1 MRRYALR
8 RVLQVVPVMLF
19 IAIINFW
26 LIHAAPGDPA
36 AALAGDGAPQEFIE
50 ALRKDYG
57 LDRPLLD
64 QLGTYLGTLLKGDLG
79 YSFAYRRSVVDV
91 IVERLPATLLLV
103 FASQIP
109 AIVLGTLLG
118 AFSARHHPSRIDS
131 VVTAISL
138 SLYAVPIFWSGLLLI
153 LVFAVWLRWLP
164 ASGMIDLLAPTEGI
178 GRVLDIARHMAL
190 PVTALFLYSLPQ
202 YVRLTRASVIEV
214 MREDFITTA
223 RAIGYSENVV
233 FFRHAL
239 RNALLPAVTV
249 AGLSLS
255 FVFAGALLTE
265 TVFGWPG
272 MGRLMY
278 EGVLKRDYPV
288 LMGVFLVTSALVL
301 IVGILTDLLYAA
313 LDPRVSYE

>member
-8 RVLQVVPVMLF
+8 RVVQIIPVMLF
-19 IAIINFW
+19 IAIVNFL
-26 LIHAAPGDPA
+26 LIHLAPGDPA
-36 AALAGDGAPQEFIE
+36 AALAGEGAPQEFIE
-50 ALRKDYG
+50 ALRIDYG
-57 LDRPLLD
+57 LDKPLIE
-64 QLGTYLGTLLKGDLG
+64 QLGVYLATLAQGDLG
-79 YSFAYRRSVVDV
+79 YSFAYRRPVIEV

-103 FASQIP
+103 LSSQIP

-118 AFSARHHPSRIDS
+118 AFSARHYPSKVDS
-131 VVTAISL
+131 VITGVSL
-138 SLYAVPIFWSGLLLI
+138 SLYAMPIFWSGLLLI
-153 LVFAVWLRWLP
+153 LIFAVMLRWLP
-164 ASGMIDLLAPTEGI
+164 ASGMFSFSAPPDGI
-178 GRVLDIARHMAL
+178 GRALDIARHMIL
-190 PVTALFLYSLPQ
+190 PATALFLYSLPQ
-202 YVRLTRASVIEV
+202 YVRLTRASVIEI

-233 FFRHAL
+233 FLKHAL

-272 MGRLMY
+272 LGRLMY

-288 LMGVFLVTSALVL
+288 LMGVFIVTSALVL
-301 IVGILTDLLYAA
+301 IVGILTDLVYAA

>member
-1 MRRYALR
+1 VRRYALR
-8 RVLQVVPVMLF
+8 RVVQILPVMLF
-19 IAIINFW
+19 IAVVNFL
-26 LIHAAPGDPA
+26 LIHLAPGDPA
-36 AALAGDGAPQEFIE
+36 AALAGEGAPQEFIE
-50 ALRKDYG
+50 ALRVDYG
-57 LDRPLLD
+57 LDKPLLQ
-64 QLGTYLGTLLKGDLG
+64 QLGTYLATLLQGDLG
-79 YSFAYRRSVVDV
+79 YSFAYRRPVVEV
-91 IVERLPATLLLV
+91 IVERLPATALLV

-109 AIVLGTLLG
+109 AITLGTLLG
-118 AFSARHHPSRIDS
+118 AYSARHYPSKIDNA
-131 VVTAISL
+131 VTAFSL

-164 ASGMIDLLAPTEGI
+164 ASGMFSLTAPSEGI
-178 GRVLDIARHMAL
+178 GRFLDIARHMAL
-190 PVTALFLYSLPQ
+190 PTTALFLYSLPT
-202 YVRLTRASVIEV
+202 YVRLTRASVIEI

-301 IVGILTDLLYAA
+301 IVGILTDLIYAA

>member
-1 MRRYALR
+1 VGRYALR
-8 RVLQVVPVMLF
+8 RVVQILPVMLF
-19 IAIINFW
+19 IAVVNFL
-26 LIHAAPGDPA
+26 LIHLAPGDPA
-36 AALAGDGAPQEFIE
+36 AALAGEGAPQEFIE
-50 ALRKDYG
+50 ALRVDYG
-57 LDRPLLD
+57 LDKPLLQ
-64 QLGTYLGTLLKGDLG
+64 QLGTYLATLLQGDLG
-79 YSFAYRRSVVDV
+79 YSFAYRRPVVEV
-91 IVERLPATLLLV
+91 IVERLPATALLV

-118 AFSARHHPSRIDS
+118 AYSARHYPSKIDNA
-131 VVTAISL
+131 VTAVSL

-164 ASGMIDLLAPTEGI
+164 ASGMISLTAPTEGL
-178 GRVLDIARHMAL
+178 GRLFDIARHMAL
-190 PVTALFLYSLPQ
+190 PTTALFLYSLPT
-202 YVRLTRASVIEV
+202 YVRLTRASVIEI
-214 MREDFITTA
+214 MREDFVTTA

-288 LMGVFLVTSALVL
+288 LMGVFIVTSALVL
-301 IVGILTDLLYAA
+301 IVGILTDLIYAA

>member
-8 RVLQVVPVMLF
+8 RVVQIVPVMFF
-19 IAIINFW
+19 IAVVNFL
-26 LIHAAPGDPA
+26 LIHLAPGDPA
-36 AALAGDGAPQEFIE
+36 AALAGEGAPQEFIE
-50 ALRKDYG
+50 ALRIDYG
-57 LDRPLLD
+57 LDKPVLQ
-64 QLGTYLGTLLKGDLG
+64 QLGTYLATLLQGDLG
-79 YSFAYRRSVVDV
+79 YSFAYRRPVVEV
-91 IVERLPATLLLV
+91 IVERLPATALLV

-118 AFSARHHPSRIDS
+118 AYSARHYPSKIDNA
-131 VVTAISL
+131 VTAVSL

-164 ASGMIDLLAPTEGI
+164 ASGMFSLTAPSEGL
-178 GRVLDIARHMAL
+178 GRFLDIARHMAL
-190 PVTALFLYSLPQ
+190 PTTALFLYSLPT
-202 YVRLTRASVIEV
+202 YVRLTRASVIEI

-301 IVGILTDLLYAA
+301 IVGILTDLIYAA

>member
-1 MRRYALR
+1 MRRYAIR
-8 RVLQVVPVMLF
+8 RVVQIVPVMLF
-19 IAIINFW
+19 IAIVNFL
-26 LIHAAPGDPA
+26 LIHLAPGDPA
-36 AALAGDGAPQEFIE
+36 SALAGEGAPQEFID
-50 ALRKDYG
+50 ALRIDYG
-57 LDRPLLD
+57 LDKPLIE
-64 QLGTYLGTLLKGDLG
+64 QLGTYLGTLLRGDLG
-79 YSFAYRRSVVDV
+79 FSFAYRRSVVEV

-103 FASQIP
+103 FVSQIP

-118 AFSARHHPSRIDS
+118 AYSARHYPSKIDNL
-131 VVTAISL
+131 VTAVSL

-164 ASGMIDLLAPTEGI
+164 ASGMFSLAAPSEGI
-178 GRVLDIARHMAL
+178 GRVLDVARHMTL
-190 PVTALFLYSLPQ
+190 PATALFLYSLPT

-214 MREDFITTA
+214 MREDFVTTA

-301 IVGILTDLLYAA
+301 IVGILTDLLYAK

>member
-8 RVLQVVPVMLF
+8 RVVQIVPVMLF
-19 IAIINFW
+19 IAVVNFL
-26 LIHAAPGDPA
+26 LIHLAPGDPA
-36 AALAGDGAPQEFIE
+36 AALAGEGAPQEFIE
-50 ALRKDYG
+50 ALRIDYG
-57 LDRPLLD
+57 LDKPVLQ
-64 QLGTYLGTLLKGDLG
+64 QLGTYLATLLQGDLG
-79 YSFAYRRSVVDV
+79 YSFAYRRPVVEV
-91 IVERLPATLLLV
+91 IVERLPATALLV

-118 AFSARHHPSRIDS
+118 AYSARHYPSKIDNA
-131 VVTAISL
+131 VTAVSL

-164 ASGMIDLLAPTEGI
+164 ASGMFSLTAPSEGV
-178 GRVLDIARHMAL
+178 GRFLDIARHMAL
-190 PVTALFLYSLPQ
+190 PTTALFLYSLPT
-202 YVRLTRASVIEV
+202 YVRLTRASVIEI

-301 IVGILTDLLYAA
+301 IVGIVTDLIYAA

>member
-1 MRRYALR
+1 MRRYASR
-8 RVLQVVPVMLF
+8 RLVQVLPVMLF
-19 IAIINFW
+19 IAVVNFLIIH
-26 LIHAAPGDPA
+26 LAPGDPA
-36 AALAGDGAPQEFIE
+36 AALAGEGAPQEFIE
-50 ALRKDYG
+50 ALRVDYG
-57 LDRPLLD
+57 LDKPLIE
-64 QLGTYLGTLLKGDLG
+64 QLGIYLATLLQGDLG
-79 YSFAYRRSVVDV
+79 YSFAYRRPVVEV

-103 FASQIP
+103 LGSQIP

-118 AFSARHHPSRIDS
+118 AFSARHYPSKIDS
-131 VVTAISL
+131 VVTGVSL
-138 SLYAVPIFWSGLLLI
+138 SLYAMPIFWSGLLLI
-153 LVFAVWLRWLP
+153 LIFAVTLRWLP
-164 ASGMIDLLAPTEGI
+164 ASGMFSFNAPSDGLGRALDI
-178 GRVLDIARHMAL
+178 GRHMIL
-190 PVTALFLYSLPQ
+190 PATALFLYSLPQ
-202 YVRLTRASVIEV
+202 YVRLTRASVIEI

-233 FFRHAL
+233 FLKHAL

-301 IVGILTDLLYAA
+301 IVGILTDLIYAT

>member
-1 MRRYALR
+1 M
-8 RVLQVVPVMLF
+8 VQIVPVMVF
-19 IAIINFW
+19 IAVINFL
-26 LIHAAPGDPA
+26 LIHSAPGDPA
-36 AALAGDGAPQEFIE
+36 SALAGEGASQEFIE
-50 ALRKDYG
+50 ALRVDYG
-57 LDRPLLD
+57 LDQPLIS
-64 QLGTYLGTLLKGDLG
+64 QLWTYLTTVATGDLG
-79 YSFAYRRSVVDV
+79 YSFGYRQKVVD
-91 IVERLPATLLLV
+91 IILEKLPATLLLV

-118 AFSARHHPSRIDS
+118 AYSARHYPSKIDS
-131 VVTAISL
+131 AITGVSL

-164 ASGMIDLLAPTEGI
+164 ASGMFSLLAPSEGI
-178 GRVLDIARHMAL
+178 GRWLDIARHMAL
-190 PVTALFLYSLPQ
+190 PSLALFLYSLPQ
-202 YVRLTRASVIEV
+202 YVRLTRASVIEI

-223 RAIGYSENVV
+223 RAIGYDENVV

-278 EGVLKRDYPV
+278 EGVLKRDYPL
-288 LMGVFLVTSALVL
+288 LMGVFMVTSFIVL
-301 IVGILTDLLYAA
+301 IVGIITDLLYAK
-313 LDPRVSYE
+313 LDPRVSYQ

>member
-1 MRRYALR
+1 
-8 RVLQVVPVMLF
+8 MLF
-19 IAIINFW
+19 IAVINFL
-26 LIHAAPGDPA
+26 LIHSAPGDPA
-36 AALAGDGAPQEFIE
+36 SALAGEGASQEFID
-50 ALRKDYG
+50 ALRVEYG
-57 LDRPLLD
+57 LDQPLIN
-64 QLGTYLGTLLKGDLG
+64 QLWTYLTTVATGDFG
-79 YSFAYRRSVVDV
+79 YSFGYRQKVVD
-91 IVERLPATLLLV
+91 IILEKMPATLLLV
-103 FASQIP
+103 LASQIP

-118 AFSARHHPSRIDS
+118 AYSARHYPSRIDS
-131 VVTAISL
+131 VITGVSL

-164 ASGMIDLLAPTEGI
+164 ASGMFSLLTPTEGLA
-178 GRVLDIARHMAL
+178 RWLDIARHMAL
-190 PVTALFLYSLPQ
+190 PATALFLYSLPQ
-202 YVRLTRASVIEV
+202 YVRLTRASVIEI

-223 RAIGYSENVV
+223 RAIGYDENVV

-278 EGVLKRDYPV
+278 EGVLKRDYPL
-288 LMGVFLVTSALVL
+288 LMGVFLVTSGLVL
-301 IVGILTDLLYAA
+301 IVSIITDLVYAK
-313 LDPRVSYE
+313 LDPRVSYQ

>member
-1 MRRYALR
+1 M
-8 RVLQVVPVMLF
+8 VQIVPVMLF
-19 IAIINFW
+19 IAVINFL
-26 LIHAAPGDPA
+26 LIHSAPGDPA
-36 AALAGDGAPQEFIE
+36 SALAGEGASQEFID
-50 ALRKDYG
+50 ALRVDYG
-57 LDRPLLD
+57 LDQPLIN
-64 QLGTYLGTLLKGDLG
+64 QLWTYLTTVATGDLG
-79 YSFAYRRSVVDV
+79 YSFGYRQKV
-91 IVERLPATLLLV
+91 IDIILEKMPATLLLV

-109 AIVLGTLLG
+109 AIVFGTLLG
-118 AFSARHHPSRIDS
+118 AYSARHYPSRIDS
-131 VVTAISL
+131 AITGVSL

-164 ASGMIDLLAPTEGI
+164 ASGMFSLLAPSEGI
-178 GRVLDIARHMAL
+178 GRWLDIARHMAL
-190 PVTALFLYSLPQ
+190 PSLALFLYSLPQ
-202 YVRLTRASVIEV
+202 YVRLTRASVIEI

-223 RAIGYSENVV
+223 RAIGYDENVV

-278 EGVLKRDYPV
+278 EGVLKRDYPL
-288 LMGVFLVTSALVL
+288 LMGVFMVTSFIVLV
-301 IVGILTDLLYAA
+301 VGIVTDLVYAK
-313 LDPRVSYE
+313 LDPRVSYQ

>member
-1 MRRYALR
+1 M
-8 RVLQVVPVMLF
+8 VQIFPVMLF
-19 IAIINFW
+19 IAVINFV
-26 LIHAAPGDPA
+26 LIHSAPGDPA
-36 AALAGDGAPQEFIE
+36 AALAGEGASQEFIE
-50 ALRKDYG
+50 ALRIDYG
-57 LDRPLLD
+57 LDQPLIN
-64 QLGTYLGTLLKGDLG
+64 QLGTYLATLLQGDLG
-79 YSFAYRRSVVDV
+79 YSFGYRRPVLEI
-91 IVERLPATLLLV
+91 IVERLPATMLLV
-103 FASQIP
+103 LASQIP
-109 AIVLGTLLG
+109 AIVVGTLLG
-118 AFSARHHPSRIDS
+118 AYSARHYPSRIDS
-131 VVTAISL
+131 ALTGVSL

-164 ASGMIDLLAPTEGI
+164 ASGMFSLQAPTEGL
-178 GRVLDIARHMAL
+178 GRWLDIARHMAL
-190 PVTALFLYSLPQ
+190 PSTALFLYTLPQ
-202 YVRLTRASVIEV
+202 YVRLTRASVIEI

-278 EGVLKRDYPV
+278 EGVLKRDYPL
-288 LMGVFLVTSALVL
+288 LMGVFFVTSALVL
-301 IVGILTDLLYAA
+301 VVGILTDLLYAK

>member
-1 MRRYALR
+1 MRRYAVR
-8 RVLQVVPVMLF
+8 RVVQILPVMLF
-19 IAIINFW
+19 IAVVNFL
-26 LIHAAPGDPA
+26 LIHLAPGDPA
-36 AALAGDGAPQEFIE
+36 SALAGEGAPQEFIE
-50 ALRKDYG
+50 ALRVDYG
-57 LDRPLLD
+57 LDKPLLQ
-64 QLGTYLGTLLKGDLG
+64 QLGTYLATLLQGDLG
-79 YSFAYRRSVVDV
+79 YSFAYRRPVVEV
-91 IVERLPATLLLV
+91 IVERLPATMLLV

-109 AIVLGTLLG
+109 AIVVGTLLG
-118 AFSARHHPSRIDS
+118 AYSARHYPSKIDNA
-131 VVTAISL
+131 VTAVSL

-164 ASGMIDLLAPTEGI
+164 ASGMFSLAAPSEGF
-178 GRVLDIARHMAL
+178 GRLLDISRHMVL
-190 PVTALFLYSLPQ
+190 PTAALFLYSLPT
-202 YVRLTRASVIEV
+202 YVRLTRASVIEI

-301 IVGILTDLLYAA
+301 IVGILTDLLYAK

>member
-1 MRRYALR
+1 VRRYALR
-8 RVLQVVPVMLF
+8 RVVQILPVMLF
-19 IAIINFW
+19 IAVINFL
-26 LIHAAPGDPA
+26 LIHLAPGDPA
-36 AALAGDGAPQEFIE
+36 AALAGEGAPQEFIE
-50 ALRKDYG
+50 ALRVDYG
-57 LDRPLLD
+57 LDKPVLQ
-64 QLGTYLGTLLKGDLG
+64 QLGTYLATLLQGDLG
-79 YSFAYRRSVVDV
+79 YSFAYRRPVVEV
-91 IVERLPATLLLV
+91 IVERLPATALLV

-118 AFSARHHPSRIDS
+118 AYSARHYPSKIDNA
-131 VVTAISL
+131 VTAVSL

-164 ASGMIDLLAPTEGI
+164 ASGMFSLTAPSEGL
-178 GRVLDIARHMAL
+178 GRFLDIARHMAL
-190 PVTALFLYSLPQ
+190 PTTALFLYSLPT
-202 YVRLTRASVIEV
+202 YVRLTRASVIEI
-214 MREDFITTA
+214 MREDFVTTA

-233 FFRHAL
+233 FFKHAL

-301 IVGILTDLLYAA
+301 IVGIVTDLIYAA

>member
-1 MRRYALR
+1 VRRYALR
-8 RVLQVVPVMLF
+8 RVVQILPVMLF
-19 IAIINFW
+19 IAVVNFL
-26 LIHAAPGDPA
+26 LIHLAPGDPA
-36 AALAGDGAPQEFIE
+36 AALAGEGAPQEFIE
-50 ALRKDYG
+50 ALRVDYG
-57 LDRPLLD
+57 LDKPLLQ
-64 QLGTYLGTLLKGDLG
+64 QLGTYLATLLQGDLG
-79 YSFAYRRSVVDV
+79 YSFAYRRPVVEV
-91 IVERLPATLLLV
+91 IVERLPATALLV

-109 AIVLGTLLG
+109 AIVFGTLLG
-118 AFSARHHPSRIDS
+118 AYSARHYPSKIDNA
-131 VVTAISL
+131 VTAVSL
-138 SLYAVPIFWSGLLLI
+138 SLYAVPVFWSGLLLI

-164 ASGMIDLLAPTEGI
+164 ASGMISLTAPTEGL
-178 GRVLDIARHMAL
+178 GRLFDIARHMAL
-190 PVTALFLYSLPQ
+190 PTTALFLYSLPT
-202 YVRLTRASVIEV
+202 YVRLTRASVIEI
-214 MREDFITTA
+214 MREDFVTTA

-288 LMGVFLVTSALVL
+288 LMGVFIVTSALVL
-301 IVGILTDLLYAA
+301 IVGILTDLIYAA

>member
-1 MRRYALR
+1 M
-8 RVLQVVPVMLF
+8 VQIVPVMVF
-19 IAIINFW
+19 IAVINFL
-26 LIHAAPGDPA
+26 LIHSAPGDPA
-36 AALAGDGAPQEFIE
+36 SALAGEGASQEFIE
-50 ALRKDYG
+50 ALRVDYG
-57 LDRPLLD
+57 LDQPLIS
-64 QLGTYLGTLLKGDLG
+64 QLWTYLTTVATGDLG
-79 YSFAYRRSVVDV
+79 YSFGYRQKVVD
-91 IVERLPATLLLV
+91 IILEKLPATLLLV

-118 AFSARHHPSRIDS
+118 AYSARHYPSKIDS
-131 VVTAISL
+131 AITGVSL

-164 ASGMIDLLAPTEGI
+164 ASGMFSLLAPSEGI
-178 GRVLDIARHMAL
+178 GRWLDIARHMAL
-190 PVTALFLYSLPQ
+190 PSLALFLYSLPQ
-202 YVRLTRASVIEV
+202 YVRLTRASVIEI

-223 RAIGYSENVV
+223 RAIGYDENVV

-278 EGVLKRDYPV
+278 EGVLKRDYPL
-288 LMGVFLVTSALVL
+288 LMGVFMVTSFIVLV
-301 IVGILTDLLYAA
+301 VGIITDLVYAK

>member
-1 MRRYALR
+1 MRRYGLR
-8 RVLQVVPVMLF
+8 RVVQIVPVMFF
-19 IAIINFW
+19 IAVINF
-26 LIHAAPGDPA
+26 LIIHLAPGDPA
-36 AALAGDGAPQEFIE
+36 AALAGEGAPQEFIE
-50 ALRKDYG
+50 ALRVDYG
-57 LDRPLLD
+57 LDRPLIE
-64 QLGTYLGTLLKGDLG
+64 QLGVYLTTLLQGDLG
-79 YSFAYRRSVVDV
+79 YSFAYRRPVVDV

-103 FASQIP
+103 LGSQLP
-109 AIVLGTLLG
+109 AIALGTLLG
-118 AFSARHHPSRIDS
+118 AFSARHYPSKIDS
-131 VVTAISL
+131 VVTGVSL
-138 SLYAVPIFWSGLLLI
+138 SLYAMPIFWSGLLLI
-153 LVFAVWLRWLP
+153 LIFAVTLRWLP
-164 ASGMIDLLAPTEGI
+164 ASGMFSFSAPPDGF
-178 GRVLDIARHMAL
+178 GRALDIARHMVL
-190 PVTALFLYSLPQ
+190 PATALFLSSLPQ
-202 YVRLTRASVIEV
+202 YVRLTRASVIEI

-233 FFRHAL
+233 FMKHAL

>member
-1 MRRYALR
+1 M
-8 RVLQVVPVMLF
+8 VQIIPVMLF
-19 IAIINFW
+19 IAVINFL

-36 AALAGDGAPQEFIE
+36 SALAGEGASQDFID
-50 ALRKDYG
+50 ALRVEYG
-57 LDRPLLD
+57 LDQPMLS
-64 QLGTYLGTLLKGDLG
+64 QLWTYLATVAQGDLG
-79 YSFAYRRSVVDV
+79 YSFGYRQQV
-91 IVERLPATLLLV
+91 IDIILEKMPATLLLV

-109 AIVLGTLLG
+109 AIIVGTLLG
-118 AFSARHHPSRIDS
+118 AYSARHYPSRIDS
-131 VVTAISL
+131 AITGVSL

-164 ASGMIDLLAPTEGI
+164 ASGMFSLLAPSDGI
-178 GRVLDIARHMAL
+178 GRWLDVARHMAL
-190 PVTALFLYSLPQ
+190 PATALFLYSLPQ
-202 YVRLTRASVIEV
+202 YVRLTRASVIEI

-223 RAIGYSENVV
+223 RAIGYNENVV
-233 FFRHAL
+233 FFKHAL
-239 RNALLPAVTV
+239 RNALLPSVTV

-278 EGVLKRDYPV
+278 EGVLKRDYPL
-288 LMGVFLVTSALVL
+288 LMGVFIVTSFIVLV
-301 IVGILTDLLYAA
+301 VGIITDLVYAK

>member
-1 MRRYALR
+1 VRRYALR
-8 RVLQVVPVMLF
+8 RVVQILPVMFF
-19 IAIINFW
+19 IAVINFL
-26 LIHAAPGDPA
+26 LIHLAPGDPA
-36 AALAGDGAPQEFIE
+36 AALAGEGAPQEFIE
-50 ALRKDYG
+50 ALRVDYG
-57 LDRPLLD
+57 LDKPLLE
-64 QLGTYLGTLLKGDLG
+64 QLATYLATLVTGDLG
-79 YSFAYRRSVVDV
+79 YSFAYRRPVVEV
-91 IVERLPATLLLV
+91 IVERLPATALLV

-118 AFSARHHPSRIDS
+118 AYSARHYPSKIDNA
-131 VVTAISL
+131 VTAVSL

-164 ASGMIDLLAPTEGI
+164 ASGMVSLTAPSEGF
-178 GRVLDIARHMAL
+178 GRVVDIARHMAL
-190 PVTALFLYSLPQ
+190 PTTALFLYSLPT
-202 YVRLTRASVIEV
+202 YVRLTRASVIEI
-214 MREDFITTA
+214 MREDFVTTA

-301 IVGILTDLLYAA
+301 IVGIITDMIYAA

>member
-1 MRRYALR
+1 
-8 RVLQVVPVMLF
+8 MLF
-19 IAIINFW
+19 IAVINFL
-26 LIHAAPGDPA
+26 LIHSAPGDPA
-36 AALAGDGAPQEFIE
+36 SALAGEGASQEFID
-50 ALRKDYG
+50 ALRVEYG
-57 LDRPLLD
+57 LDQPLIN
-64 QLGTYLGTLLKGDLG
+64 QLWTYLTTVATGDLG
-79 YSFAYRRSVVDV
+79 YSFGYRQKVVD
-91 IVERLPATLLLV
+91 IILEKLPATLLLV
-103 FASQIP
+103 LASQIP

-118 AFSARHHPSRIDS
+118 AYSARHYPSRIDS
-131 VVTAISL
+131 AITGVSL

-164 ASGMIDLLAPTEGI
+164 ASGMFSLLTPTEGLA
-178 GRVLDIARHMAL
+178 RWLDIARHMAL
-190 PVTALFLYSLPQ
+190 PATALFLYSLPQ

-223 RAIGYSENVV
+223 RAIGYDENVV

-278 EGVLKRDYPV
+278 EGVLKRDYPL
-288 LMGVFLVTSALVL
+288 LMGVFLVTSGLVL
-301 IVGILTDLLYAA
+301 IISIITDLVYAK
-313 LDPRVSYE
+313 LDPRVSYQ

>member
-8 RVLQVVPVMLF
+8 RVVQIVPVMLF
-19 IAIINFW
+19 IAVVNFL
-26 LIHAAPGDPA
+26 LIHLAPGDPA
-36 AALAGDGAPQEFIE
+36 AALAGEGAPQEFIE
-50 ALRKDYG
+50 ALRVDYG
-57 LDRPLLD
+57 LDKPLLQ
-64 QLGTYLGTLLKGDLG
+64 QLGTYLSTLLQGDLG
-79 YSFAYRRSVVDV
+79 YSFAYRRPVVEV
-91 IVERLPATLLLV
+91 IVERLPATALLV

-109 AIVLGTLLG
+109 AIVIGTLLG
-118 AFSARHHPSRIDS
+118 AYSARHYPSKIDNA
-131 VVTAISL
+131 VTAVSL

-164 ASGMIDLLAPTEGI
+164 ASGMFSLTAPSEGL
-178 GRVLDIARHMAL
+178 GRFLDIARHMAL
-190 PVTALFLYSLPQ
+190 PTTALFLYSLPT
-202 YVRLTRASVIEV
+202 YVRLTRASVIEI

-301 IVGILTDLLYAA
+301 IVGIVTDMIYAA

>member
-1 MRRYALR
+1 M
-8 RVLQVVPVMLF
+8 VQIFPVMLF
-19 IAIINFW
+19 IAVINFV
-26 LIHAAPGDPA
+26 LIHSAPGDPA
-36 AALAGDGAPQEFIE
+36 AALAGEGASQEFIE
-50 ALRKDYG
+50 ALRIDYG
-57 LDRPLLD
+57 LDQPLIN
-64 QLGTYLGTLLKGDLG
+64 QLGTYLATLLRGDLG
-79 YSFAYRRSVVDV
+79 YSFGYRRPVLEI
-91 IVERLPATLLLV
+91 IVERLPATMLLV
-103 FASQIP
+103 LASQIP
-109 AIVLGTLLG
+109 AIVVGTLLG
-118 AFSARHHPSRIDS
+118 AYSARHYPSRIDS
-131 VVTAISL
+131 ALTGVSL

-164 ASGMIDLLAPTEGI
+164 ASGMFSLQAPTEGL
-178 GRVLDIARHMAL
+178 GRWLDIARHMAL
-190 PVTALFLYSLPQ
+190 PSTALFLYTLPQ
-202 YVRLTRASVIEV
+202 YVRLTRASVIEI

-278 EGVLKRDYPV
+278 EGVLKRDYPL
-288 LMGVFLVTSALVL
+288 LMGVFFVTSALVL
-301 IVGILTDLLYAA
+301 VVGILTDLLYAK

>member
-8 RVLQVVPVMLF
+8 RVAQIVPVMLF
-19 IAIINFW
+19 IAIVNF
-26 LIHAAPGDPA
+26 LIIHLAPGDPA
-36 AALAGDGAPQEFIE
+36 AALAGEGAPQEFIE
-50 ALRKDYG
+50 ALRVDYG
-57 LDRPLLD
+57 LDKPLIE
-64 QLGTYLGTLLKGDLG
+64 QLGVYLGTLLQGDLG
-79 YSFAYRRSVVDV
+79 YSFAYRRPVVEV

-103 FASQIP
+103 LGSQIP

-118 AFSARHHPSRIDS
+118 AFSARHYPSKIDS
-131 VVTAISL
+131 IVTGVSL
-138 SLYAVPIFWSGLLLI
+138 SLYAMPIFWSGLLLI
-153 LVFAVWLRWLP
+153 LIFAVTLRWLP
-164 ASGMIDLLAPTEGI
+164 ASGMFSFTAPPDGI
-178 GRVLDIARHMAL
+178 GRVIDIAQHMVL
-190 PVTALFLYSLPQ
+190 PATALFLYSLPQ
-202 YVRLTRASVIEV
+202 YVRLTRASVIDI

-233 FFRHAL
+233 FLKHAL
-239 RNALLPAVTV
+239 RNAMLPAVTV

-272 MGRLMY
+272 LGRLMY
-278 EGVLKRDYPV
+278 EGVLKRDYPI

-301 IVGILTDLLYAA
+301 IVGILTDLIYAT

>member
-1 MRRYALR
+1 MRRYAIR
-8 RVLQVVPVMLF
+8 RVVQIVPVMLF
-19 IAIINFW
+19 IAIVNFL
-26 LIHAAPGDPA
+26 LIHLAPGDPA
-36 AALAGDGAPQEFIE
+36 AALAGEGAPQEFID
-50 ALRKDYG
+50 ALRIDYG
-57 LDRPLLD
+57 LDKPLIE
-64 QLGTYLGTLLKGDLG
+64 QLGTYLGTLLRGDLG
-79 YSFAYRRSVVDV
+79 FSFAYRRSVVEV

-118 AFSARHHPSRIDS
+118 AYSARHYPSKIDS
-131 VVTAISL
+131 LVTAVSL

-164 ASGMIDLLAPTEGI
+164 ASGMFSLAAPSEGI
-178 GRVLDIARHMAL
+178 GRVLDVARHMTL
-190 PVTALFLYSLPQ
+190 PATALFLYSLPT

-214 MREDFITTA
+214 MREDFVTTA
-223 RAIGYSENVV
+223 RAIGYSENVI

-301 IVGILTDLLYAA
+301 IVGILTDLLYAK

>member
-8 RVLQVVPVMLF
+8 RVVQVLPVMLF
-19 IAIINFW
+19 IAVVNFL
-26 LIHAAPGDPA
+26 LIHLAPGDPA
-36 AALAGDGAPQEFIE
+36 AALAGEGAPQEFIE
-50 ALRKDYG
+50 ALRVDYG
-57 LDRPLLD
+57 LDKPLLQ
-64 QLGTYLGTLLKGDLG
+64 QLGTYLATLLQGDLG
-79 YSFAYRRSVVDV
+79 YSFAYRRPVLEV
-91 IVERLPATLLLV
+91 IVERLPATALLV

-118 AFSARHHPSRIDS
+118 AYSARHYPSKIDNA
-131 VVTAISL
+131 VTAVSL

-164 ASGMIDLLAPTEGI
+164 ASGMFSLMAPSDGV
-178 GRVLDIARHMAL
+178 GRFLDIARHMAL
-190 PVTALFLYSLPQ
+190 PTTALFLYSLPT
-202 YVRLTRASVIEV
+202 YVRLTRASVIEI
-214 MREDFITTA
+214 MREDFVTTA

-301 IVGILTDLLYAA
+301 IVGILTDMIYAA

>member
-8 RVLQVVPVMLF
+8 RVVQIVPVMLF
-19 IAIINFW
+19 IAVVNFL
-26 LIHAAPGDPA
+26 LIHLAPGDPA
-36 AALAGDGAPQEFIE
+36 SALAGEGAPQEFIE
-50 ALRKDYG
+50 ALRVDYG
-57 LDRPLLD
+57 LDKPLLQ
-64 QLGTYLGTLLKGDLG
+64 QLGTYLGTLVQGDLG
-79 YSFAYRRSVVDV
+79 YSFAYRRPVVEV
-91 IVERLPATLLLV
+91 ILERLPATMLLV

-109 AIVLGTLLG
+109 AIVVGTLLG
-118 AFSARHHPSRIDS
+118 AYSARHYPSKIDNA
-131 VVTAISL
+131 VTAVSL

-164 ASGMIDLLAPTEGI
+164 ASGMFSLAAPSEGI
-178 GRVLDIARHMAL
+178 GRVLDISRHMVL
-190 PVTALFLYSLPQ
+190 PTAALFLYSLPT
-202 YVRLTRASVIEV
+202 YVRLTRASVIEI

-301 IVGILTDLLYAA
+301 IVGILTDLLYAR

>member
-8 RVLQVVPVMLF
+8 RVVQIVPVMLF
-19 IAIINFW
+19 IAVVNFL
-26 LIHAAPGDPA
+26 LIHLAPGDPA
-36 AALAGDGAPQEFIE
+36 AALAGEGAPQEFIE
-50 ALRKDYG
+50 ALRVDYG
-57 LDRPLLD
+57 LDKPLLQ
-64 QLGTYLGTLLKGDLG
+64 QLGTYLSTLLQGDLG
-79 YSFAYRRSVVDV
+79 YSFAYRRPVVEV
-91 IVERLPATLLLV
+91 IVERLPATALLV

-109 AIVLGTLLG
+109 AIVVGTLLG
-118 AFSARHHPSRIDS
+118 AYSARHYPSKIDNA
-131 VVTAISL
+131 VTAVSL

-164 ASGMIDLLAPTEGI
+164 ASGMFSLTAPSEGL
-178 GRVLDIARHMAL
+178 GRFLDIARHMAL
-190 PVTALFLYSLPQ
+190 PTTALFLYSLPT
-202 YVRLTRASVIEV
+202 YVRLTRASVIEI

-301 IVGILTDLLYAA
+301 IVGIVTDLIYAA

>member
-8 RVLQVVPVMLF
+8 RVVQIVPVMLF
-19 IAIINFW
+19 IAVVNF
-26 LIHAAPGDPA
+26 LLVHLAPGDPA
-36 AALAGDGAPQEFIE
+36 SALAGEGAPQEFIE
-50 ALRKDYG
+50 ALRVDYG
-57 LDRPLLD
+57 LDKPLLQ
-64 QLGTYLGTLLKGDLG
+64 QLGTYLGTLLQGDLG
-79 YSFAYRRSVVDV
+79 YSFAYRRPVIEV

-109 AIVLGTLLG
+109 AIVVGTLLG
-118 AFSARHHPSRIDS
+118 AYSARHYPSRIDNA
-131 VVTAISL
+131 VTAVSL

-164 ASGMIDLLAPTEGI
+164 ASGMFSLAAPSEGF
-178 GRVLDIARHMAL
+178 GRLLDISRHMVL
-190 PVTALFLYSLPQ
+190 PATALFLYSLPT
-202 YVRLTRASVIEV
+202 YVRLTRASVIEI

-301 IVGILTDLLYAA
+301 IVGILTDLLYAK

>member
-8 RVLQVVPVMLF
+8 RVAQIVPVMLF
-19 IAIINFW
+19 IATLNFA
-26 LIHAAPGDPA
+26 LIHLAPGDPA
-36 AALAGDGAPQEFIE
+36 GALAGEGAPQEFIE
-50 ALRKDYG
+50 ALRQEYG
-57 LDRPLLD
+57 LDKSLLE
-64 QLGTYLGTLLKGDLG
+64 QLALYLGTLLQGDLG
-79 YSFAYRRSVVDV
+79 YSFAYRRPVIDV
-91 IVERLPATLLLV
+91 ILDRVPATLLLV

-109 AIVLGTLLG
+109 AIVFGTLLG
-118 AFSARHHPSRIDS
+118 AFSARHYPSKLDGL
-131 VVTAISL
+131 VTGATL
-138 SLYAVPIFWSGLLLI
+138 SLYAMPIFWTGLLLI
-153 LVFAVWLRWLP
+153 LIFAVTLRWLP
-164 ASGMIDLLAPTEGI
+164 ASGMFSFNAPAEGV
-178 GRVLDIARHMAL
+178 GRVLDIARHMVL
-190 PVTALFLYSLPQ
+190 PATALLLYSLPQ

-233 FFRHAL
+233 FLKHAL

-272 MGRLMY
+272 LGRLMY

-288 LMGVFLVTSALVL
+288 LMGVFIATSALVL
-301 IVGILTDLLYAA
+301 VVGIITDLVYAA

>member
-178 GRVLDIARHMAL
+178 GRILDIARHMAL

>member
-1 MRRYALR
+1 
-8 RVLQVVPVMLF
+8 VVQIIPVMLF
-19 IAIINFW
+19 IAVINFL
-26 LIHAAPGDPA
+26 LIHSAPGDPA
-36 AALAGDGAPQEFIE
+36 SALAGEGASQEFID
-50 ALRKDYG
+50 ALRVEYG
-57 LDRPLLD
+57 LDQPLIN
-64 QLGTYLGTLLKGDLG
+64 QLWTYLTTVATGDLG
-79 YSFAYRRSVVDV
+79 YSFGYRQKVVD
-91 IVERLPATLLLV
+91 IILEKLPATLLLV
-103 FASQIP
+103 LASQIP

-118 AFSARHHPSRIDS
+118 AYSARHYPSRIDS
-131 VVTAISL
+131 AITGVSL

-164 ASGMIDLLAPTEGI
+164 ASGMFSLLIPTEGL
-178 GRVLDIARHMAL
+178 GRWLDIARHMAL
-190 PVTALFLYSLPQ
+190 PATALFLYSLPQ
-202 YVRLTRASVIEV
+202 YVRLTRASVIEI

-223 RAIGYSENVV
+223 RAIGYDENVV

-278 EGVLKRDYPV
+278 EGVLKRDYPL
-288 LMGVFLVTSALVL
+288 LMGVFLVTSGLVL
-301 IVGILTDLLYAA
+301 IISIITDLVYAK
-313 LDPRVSYE
+313 LDPRVSYQ

>member
-1 MRRYALR
+1 VRRYGLR
-8 RVLQVVPVMLF
+8 RVVQILPVMFF
-19 IAIINFW
+19 IAVINF
-26 LIHAAPGDPA
+26 LIIHLAPGDPA
-36 AALAGDGAPQEFIE
+36 AALAGEGAPQEFIE
-50 ALRKDYG
+50 ALRVDYG
-57 LDRPLLD
+57 LDKPLIE
-64 QLGTYLGTLLKGDLG
+64 QLGVYLTTLLQGDLG
-79 YSFAYRRSVVDV
+79 YSFAYRRPVVDV

-103 FASQIP
+103 LGSQLP
-109 AIVLGTLLG
+109 AIALGTLLG
-118 AFSARHHPSRIDS
+118 AFSARHYPSKIDS
-131 VVTAISL
+131 VVTGVSL
-138 SLYAVPIFWSGLLLI
+138 SLYAMPIFWSGLLLI
-153 LVFAVWLRWLP
+153 LIFAVTLRWLP
-164 ASGMIDLLAPTEGI
+164 ASGMFSFNAPSDGF
-178 GRVLDIARHMAL
+178 GRALDIARHMVL
-190 PVTALFLYSLPQ
+190 PATALFLYSLPQ
-202 YVRLTRASVIEV
+202 YVRLTRASVIEI

-233 FFRHAL
+233 FMKHAL
-239 RNALLPAVTV
+239 RNALLPSVTV

-301 IVGILTDLLYAA
+301 VVGIITDLIYAA

>member
-8 RVLQVVPVMLF
+8 RVVQIIPVMLF
-19 IAIINFW
+19 IAIVNFL
-26 LIHAAPGDPA
+26 LIHLAPGDPA
-36 AALAGDGAPQEFIE
+36 AALAGEGAPQEFIE
-50 ALRKDYG
+50 ALRVDYG
-57 LDRPLLD
+57 LDKPLIE
-64 QLGTYLGTLLKGDLG
+64 QLGLYLATLAQGDLG
-79 YSFAYRRSVVDV
+79 YSFAYRRPVIEV

-103 FASQIP
+103 LSSQLP

-118 AFSARHHPSRIDS
+118 AFSARHYPSKVDS
-131 VVTAISL
+131 VITGVSL
-138 SLYAVPIFWSGLLLI
+138 SLYAMPIFWSGLLLI
-153 LVFAVWLRWLP
+153 LIFAVMLRWLP
-164 ASGMIDLLAPTEGI
+164 ASGMFSFSAPPDGI
-178 GRVLDIARHMAL
+178 GRALDIARHMIL
-190 PVTALFLYSLPQ
+190 PATALFLYSLPQ
-202 YVRLTRASVIEV
+202 YVRLTRASVIEI

-233 FFRHAL
+233 FLKHAL

-272 MGRLMY
+272 LGRLMY

-288 LMGVFLVTSALVL
+288 LMGVFIVTSALVL
-301 IVGILTDLLYAA
+301 IVGILTDLVYAA

>member
-8 RVLQVVPVMLF
+8 RVVQILPVMLF
-19 IAIINFW
+19 IAVVNFL
-26 LIHAAPGDPA
+26 LIHLAPGDPA
-36 AALAGDGAPQEFIE
+36 AALAGEGAPQEFIE
-50 ALRKDYG
+50 ALRVDYG
-57 LDRPLLD
+57 LDKPLLQ
-64 QLGTYLGTLLKGDLG
+64 QLGTYLATLLQGDLG
-79 YSFAYRRSVVDV
+79 YSFAYRRPVIEV
-91 IVERLPATLLLV
+91 IVERLPATALLV

-118 AFSARHHPSRIDS
+118 AYSARHYPSKIDNA
-131 VVTAISL
+131 VTAVSL

-164 ASGMIDLLAPTEGI
+164 ASGMISLTAPSEGL
-178 GRVLDIARHMAL
+178 GRLFDIARHMAL
-190 PVTALFLYSLPQ
+190 PTTALFLYSLPT
-202 YVRLTRASVIEV
+202 YVRLTRASVIEI

-301 IVGILTDLLYAA
+301 IVGILTDLIYAA

>member
-8 RVLQVVPVMLF
+8 RVMQIVPVMLF
-19 IAIINFW
+19 IAVVNFLIIH
-26 LIHAAPGDPA
+26 LAPGDPA
-36 AALAGDGAPQEFIE
+36 AALAGEGAPQEFIE

-57 LDRPLLD
+57 LEKTLLE
-64 QLGTYLGTLLKGDLG
+64 QLGVYLGTLLQGDLG
-79 YSFAYRRSVVDV
+79 YSFAYRRPVVEV
-91 IVERLPATLLLV
+91 IAERLPATLLLV
-103 FASQIP
+103 LGSQLP

-118 AFSARHHPSRIDS
+118 AYSARHYPSKIDS
-131 VVTAISL
+131 IVTGVSL
-138 SLYAVPIFWSGLLLI
+138 SLYAMPIFWSGLLLI
-153 LVFAVWLRWLP
+153 LIFAVTLRWLP
-164 ASGMIDLLAPTEGI
+164 AAGMFSFSAPPDGI
-178 GRVLDIARHMAL
+178 GRALDIARHMVL
-190 PVTALFLYSLPQ
+190 PATALFLYSLPQ

-233 FFRHAL
+233 FLKHAL
-239 RNALLPAVTV
+239 RNALLPSVTV

-272 MGRLMY
+272 LGRLMY
-278 EGVLKRDYPV
+278 EGVLKRDYPI

-301 IVGILTDLLYAA
+301 VVGILTDVIYAA

>member
-8 RVLQVVPVMLF
+8 RVVQILPVMLF
-19 IAIINFW
+19 IAVVNFL
-26 LIHAAPGDPA
+26 LIHLAPGDPA
-36 AALAGDGAPQEFIE
+36 AALAGEGAPQEFIE
-50 ALRKDYG
+50 ALRVDYG
-57 LDRPLLD
+57 LDKPLLQ
-64 QLGTYLGTLLKGDLG
+64 QLGTYLATLAQGDLG
-79 YSFAYRRSVVDV
+79 YSFAYRRPVVEV
-91 IVERLPATLLLV
+91 IVERLPATALLV

-118 AFSARHHPSRIDS
+118 AYSARHYPSKIDNA
-131 VVTAISL
+131 VTAVSL

-164 ASGMIDLLAPTEGI
+164 ASGMISLTAPTEGL
-178 GRVLDIARHMAL
+178 GRLFDIARHMAL
-190 PVTALFLYSLPQ
+190 PTTALFLYSLPT
-202 YVRLTRASVIEV
+202 YVRLTRASVIEI
-214 MREDFITTA
+214 MREDFVTTA

-301 IVGILTDLLYAA
+301 VVGILTDLIYAA